1 VNPSDLR
8 YSKEHEWLR
17 DAGDHAVVGI
27 THHAQ
32 DALGDV
38 VFVELPTVGTTLH
51 AGKSFGVVESVKAA
65 SDLYAPCDG
74 EVVEVN
80 DRLTTEPEL
89 VNKEPYGDGWM
100 VKVKVSGGTSDL
112 LDAPSYDAFLET
124 LH

>member
-1 VNPSDLR
+1 M
-8 YSKEHEWLR
+8 
-17 DAGDHAVVGI
+17 
-27 THHAQ
+27 
-32 DALGDV
+32 
-38 VFVELPTVGTTLH
+38 
-51 AGKSFGVVESVKAA
+51 
-65 SDLYAPCDG
+65 
-74 EVVEVN
+74 VEVN